1 MSCSG
6 QFKAKLKDR
15 KKERIY
21 LSKKRVITLCGSG
34 IASSTICAQKIKKY
48 CQENG
53 VDVEVQPL
61 AFGQLEGAKAEAD
74 LIVSVTPGVKV
85 DTDIPV
91 ISGVPFLTGV
101 GQQEVLK
108 KVIEILKKED
118 K

>member
-1 MSCSG
+1 MRFWNRELYNMCS
-6 QFKAKLKDR
+6 
-15 KKERIY
+15 
-21 LSKKRVITLCGSG
+21 
-34 IASSTICAQKIKKY
+34 KIKKY

-108 KVIEILKKED
+108 KVIEILKRRINNGWTT
-118 K
+118 